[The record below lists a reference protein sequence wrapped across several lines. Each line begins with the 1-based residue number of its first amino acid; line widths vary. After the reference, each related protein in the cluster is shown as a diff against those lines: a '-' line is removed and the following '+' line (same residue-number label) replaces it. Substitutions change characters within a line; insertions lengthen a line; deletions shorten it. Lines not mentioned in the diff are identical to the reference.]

1 MSAKRTDSNQR
12 EVVQAFREL
21 GATVRSIHTVGDG
34 VPDLIVGVHG
44 HTLLVEVKDGAK
56 PASKRRLTPAEQ
68 KFHDE
73 WRGGELLIVETVA
86 DVMRAVADARNSWRY
101 S

>member
-1 MSAKRTDSNQR
+1 MPPKRTDSNQR

-44 HTLLVEVKDGAK
+44 QTILVEVKDGAK
-56 PASKRRLTPAEQ
+56 SPSKRRLTPAEQ

-86 DVMRAVADARNSWRY
+86 DVMRAVADARNSWR
-101 S
+101 

>member
-44 HTLLVEVKDGAK
+44 QTILVEVKDGAK

-86 DVMRAVADARNSWRY
+86 DVMRAVADARNSWR
-101 S
+101 